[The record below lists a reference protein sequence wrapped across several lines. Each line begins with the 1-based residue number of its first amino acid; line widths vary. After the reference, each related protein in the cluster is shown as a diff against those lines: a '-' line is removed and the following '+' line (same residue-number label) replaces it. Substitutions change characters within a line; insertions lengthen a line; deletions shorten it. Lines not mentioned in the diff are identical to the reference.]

1 MWSLLSLQEK
11 AKQSAAATNELLRQH
26 ALLQQTAAQAAAE
39 VDALRQSEVEAG
51 ERLARVQAES
61 QQLLADAGR

>member
-1 MWSLLSLQEK
+1 MWSVPSLQEK

-39 VDALRQSEVEAG
+39 VDALRQSEAEAG
-51 ERLARVQAES
+51 ERLARGQAAS
-61 QQLLADAGR
+61 QQLLADARR